1 MQKLILVLLVVS
13 AVLVADTEGGGW
25 FRRSWNKFKSG
36 VKTVAG
42 KAKNAT
48 VRFKNWV
55 KSKVGKRQAGLC
67 PCADQ
72 LPQPIILGLE
82 ETCQDFGVNSQ
93 SGLTRASYEDAFD
106 QNDDNKDG
114 TLDEDEIARLK
125 AYIEI
130 YEKCVQRK

>member
-25 FRRSWNKFKSG
+25 FRRGWNSFKSG
-36 VKTVAG
+36 VKTVHG

-48 VRFKNWV
+48 GKVKNWF
-55 KSKVGKRQAGLC
+55 KSNVGKRQTELC

-72 LPQPIILGLE
+72 LPQPIILSLE
-82 ETCQDFGVNSQ
+82 ETCQEFGVNSQ
-93 SGLTRASYEDAFD
+93 SGLTRATYQAAFD
-106 QNDDNKDG
+106 DNDDNKDG
-114 TLDEDEIARLK
+114 TLHEDEIASLK

-130 YEKCVQRK
+130 YEKCVQRM